1 MGLTKDYSLAII
13 LQFLNLLVVPENKR
27 KFSLFFQTH

>member
-13 LQFLNLLVVPENKR
+13 PQFLNHLVVPENKT
-27 KFSLFFQTH
+27 KQNV